1 MNNKKRLKPTSRE
14 IVEANREK
22 LLAWAQEG
30 KSYFWMATQIGLND
44 RNAPMVSKWFIAQ
57 GIRRKE
63 AK

>member
-1 MNNKKRLKPTSRE
+1 MTSRE
-14 IVEANREK
+14 IVEANRDK
-22 LLAWAQEG
+22 LLAWEREG
-30 KSYFWMATQIGLND
+30 KSYFWMAQAIGLND

>member
-1 MNNKKRLKPTSRE
+1 MSNKKKRKPTSRE
-14 IVEANREK
+14 TVEANRDR
-22 LLAWAQEG
+22 LLAWALEG

-44 RNAPMVSKWFIAQ
+44 RNAPMVSRWFIKQ

>member
-1 MNNKKRLKPTSRE
+1 MSNKKRLKLTARQT
-14 IVEANREK
+14 VEANRER
-22 LLAWAQEG
+22 LFAWEREG

-57 GIRRKE
+57 GVRRKE

>member
-1 MNNKKRLKPTSRE
+1 MTSRE
-14 IVEANREK
+14 IVEANRDK
-22 LLAWAQEG
+22 LLAWEREG